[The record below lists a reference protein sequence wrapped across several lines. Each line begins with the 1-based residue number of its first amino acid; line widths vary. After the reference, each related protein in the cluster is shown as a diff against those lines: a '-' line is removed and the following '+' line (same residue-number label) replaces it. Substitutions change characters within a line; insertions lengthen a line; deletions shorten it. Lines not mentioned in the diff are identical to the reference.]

1 MNFTIKLKTPEKS
14 RKVFALVWMAFLALF
29 LVIGLTQNNWIF
41 MGIGMVGTFVLGAWQ
56 LKLLQNLYKEID
68 EVIFYEG
75 QWFVMERNLKIAIE
89 IKPDTVT
96 WPLWVTLKFRELD
109 PSKPSSVRQLILFR
123 DAMTDAEF
131 RHLSRTLKFY
141 KAK

>member
-1 MNFTIKLKTPEKS
+1 MS
-14 RKVFALVWMAFLALF
+14 
-29 LVIGLTQNNWIF
+29 IGIA
-41 MGIGMVGTFVLGAWQ
+41 GTFVLGAWQ
-56 LKLLQNLYKEID
+56 LKMLQNLYKEID

-89 IKPDTVT
+89 IKSDTVT
-96 WPLWVTLKFRELD
+96 WPLWVTLTFRELD

-123 DAMTDAEF
+123 DSMTNAEF